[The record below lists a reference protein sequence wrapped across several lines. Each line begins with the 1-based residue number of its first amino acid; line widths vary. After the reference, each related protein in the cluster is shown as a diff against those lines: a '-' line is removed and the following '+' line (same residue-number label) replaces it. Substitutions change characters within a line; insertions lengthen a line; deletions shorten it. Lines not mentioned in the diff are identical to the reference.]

1 MVILYKKGNNQAL
14 TFRLIC
20 FYTRS
25 THNKKTE
32 KLSLRIDKQKSIQR
46 ERIIFKRNWEY
57 VLEKIF
63 EILVYSTWTVFSI
76 LLILNP
82 KNAISESATITLI
95 SLNILVLVSWYY
107 IYKLLKIEMLNPEKD
122 RKIFV
127 ETVSKK
133 FPDLQINDKGLNSLR
148 SKKNTGLFS
157 WGKSLTVLF
166 DGNQIFINLTTLG
179 RSETKSPFHS
189 IANYLKLKSIAKEF
203 NTLINRK

>member
-1 MVILYKKGNNQAL
+1 M
-14 TFRLIC
+14 
-20 FYTRS
+20 
-25 THNKKTE
+25 
-32 KLSLRIDKQKSIQR
+32 SLRIDKQKSIQK

-63 EILVYSTWTVFSI
+63 EILVYSTWTVVSI

-82 KNAISESATITLI
+82 KNAISEPATITLI

-148 SKKNTGLFS
+148 SKKNTSLFS

-179 RSETKSPFHS
+179 RNETKSPFHS
-189 IANYLKLKSIAKEF
+189 ITNYLKLKSIAKEF